1 MDALKIKQELKWLE
15 ALNELKLILKEA
27 APKGNVVVQ
36 TV

>member
-15 ALNELKLILKEA
+15 VLNELKLILEEA

>member
-15 ALNELKLILKEA
+15 VLNELKLILEEA
-27 APKGNVVVQ
+27 APKDNVIVQ